1 MKRAFSLFL
10 TLAMLFSLAS
20 CSQQEPETSPTGS
33 QSQAASYTGT
43 ARGYGGD
50 ISVTIEVADGVIT
63 ACTIDAPDETPDIG
77 GAQIDHFQ
85 TAIVENQG
93 QVDTVSGATG
103 TSNGVIAALQ
113 DAMR

>member
-10 TLAMLFSLAS
+10 ALAMLFSLAA

-50 ISVTIEVADGVIT
+50 ISS
-63 ACTIDAPDETPDIG
+63 P
-77 GAQIDHFQ
+77 
-85 TAIVENQG
+85 
-93 QVDTVSGATG
+93 S
-103 TSNGVIAALQ
+103 
-113 DAMR
+113 R

>member
-10 TLAMLFSLAS
+10 ALAMLFSLAS

-63 ACTIDAPDETPDIG
+63 ASRLISR
-77 GAQIDHFQ
+77 
-85 TAIVENQG
+85 IVCA
-93 QVDTVSGATG
+93 SATG
-103 TSNGVIAALQ
+103 AADASSFRNTSAA
-113 DAMR
+113 AGNTSIFSATIR